1 MDDLVKRISSFTG
14 LTEEDVHNRIEEKQ
28 AELSG
33 LISYEGAAYMV
44 ARELGVELRR
54 QERLFIENIIPG
66 MQNVDIIAKIMRIDK
81 REYET
86 EKSKGKLASVTLA
99 DETGGVRLVLWNE
112 EIEKLQ
118 DVGEGDVIRV
128 RGFVREGLY
137 GNEIRIGR
145 YGSVVKS
152 DEEIKVAEVVK
163 RYERSSIAQLRE
175 NQYKELRAALVQFF
189 ESNPF
194 YEICPKCGGRVKEEN
209 NFRCDEHGEVEPDHA
224 LVVTGIIDD
233 GTGNVRAVFFG
244 ENAEKIINYKTDEAR
259 RAFMRKMDRAAVFER
274 VQLGKEFVIE
284 GAVRRNKLYDR
295 LEFVVNNVKN
305 VDVKKEIEL
314 LLQKM
319 G

>member
-1 MDDLVKRISSFTG
+1 MDELVKRIASFTG
-14 LTEEDVHNRIEEKQ
+14 LSEEDVHNRIEEKQ

-33 LISYEGAAYMV
+33 LISYEGAAYMI
-44 ARELGVELRR
+44 ARELGVELRK

-66 MQNVDIIAKIMRIDK
+66 MQNVDIIAKIMRVDK

-86 EKSKGKLASVTLA
+86 EKAKGKLASVTLS
-99 DETGGVRLVLWNE
+99 DETGSIRLVLWNE
-112 EIEKLQ
+112 EMDKLQ
-118 DVGEGDVIRV
+118 NFEEGEVVRV
-128 RGFVREGLY
+128 RGFVIEGLY

-145 YGSVVKS
+145 YGSIVKS

-163 RYERSSIAQLRE
+163 RYERDFVKTLRE
-175 NQYKELRAALVQFF
+175 NQYKEVRVALVQVF
-189 ESNPF
+189 EGNPF
-194 YEICPKCGGRVKEEN
+194 YEICPKCGSRVKEDN
-209 NFRCDEHGEVEPDHA
+209 NFRCEEHGEVEPDYA

-233 GTGNVRAVFFG
+233 GSANMRAVFFG

-259 RAFMRKMDRAAVFER
+259 RAFMRKMDRTAVFER

-284 GAVRRNKLYDR
+284 GVVRRNKLYDR
-295 LEFVVNNVKN
+295 LEFVANNVKN